1 MGIYAVAKTKTR
13 WSLNPY
19 QTFCPGSKCALG
31 HSRIIKLDRRHYTSH
46 SVLGSIGVQSFVK
59 QNFWVCRSSA
69 IRSNS
74 SGRPS
79 VGSTHAAFWHVVI
92 ISRSDSIEVIVL
104 ESLLVLCTLHK
115 LGNGVL
121 DSV

>member
-1 MGIYAVAKTKTR
+1 MEPPDAAFSVSGKKRKVVKMKRKKKLVRLMAKEAVGIYAVAKTKTR

-59 QNFWVCRSSA
+59 
-69 IRSNS
+69 
-74 SGRPS
+74 
-79 VGSTHAAFWHVVI
+79 
-92 ISRSDSIEVIVL
+92 
-104 ESLLVLCTLHK
+104 
-115 LGNGVL
+115 
-121 DSV
+121 